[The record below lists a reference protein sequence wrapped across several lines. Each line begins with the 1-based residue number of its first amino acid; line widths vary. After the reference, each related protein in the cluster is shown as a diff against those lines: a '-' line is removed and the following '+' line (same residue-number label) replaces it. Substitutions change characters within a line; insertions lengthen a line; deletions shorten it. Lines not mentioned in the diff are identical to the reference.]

1 MTGAKETQRRRL
13 EEKLRR
19 ECGPLIIEALLDPH
33 VIEIMLNP
41 DGRLWVDVAGVGMKR
56 IGELKSGAESIL
68 ATCASM
74 LNTSITFEHPILE
87 GEFPLDGSRL
97 EGLIHPVVRV
107 PTFAIRKK
115 ASRIFTLDDYAASD
129 IIRPL
134 SLIPDNPGQYGKSNG
149 SFHKG
154 YQHPVEAIRAG
165 VIEKRN
171 ILIVGG
177 TGSGKTTLA
186 NAVLHEISL
195 LCPHDRIV
203 AIEDTIELQT
213 DIENHVLLRTTESVN
228 MQRLLRATMRLRP
241 DRLIVGEVRGAEAY
255 TLLKSWNSGH
265 PGGVATIHANSAAE
279 GLDKLGHYIYESRD
293 AQNFSPDMIGRM
305 IASAVNLIL
314 FIEKTPG
321 DQQPGR
327 LVREICEVKGF
338 AQGSYQLQ
346 PVKEIQHAQAIA

>member
-1 MTGAKETQRRRL
+1 MSSTKEIQRKRL
-13 EEKLRR
+13 EEKLTR
-19 ECGPLIIEALLDPH
+19 ECGALIIEALQDPD

-41 DGRLWVDVAGVGMKR
+41 DGRLWIDVAGVGMR
-56 IGELKSGAESIL
+56 SIGELSSGADSIL

-74 LNTSITFEHPILE
+74 LNTSITYEHPILE

-97 EGLIHPVVRV
+97 EGLIYPVVKA
-107 PTFAIRKK
+107 PAFAIRKK
-115 ASRIFTLDDYAASD
+115 ASRIFSLSDYARGE

-134 SLIPDNPGQYGKSNG
+134 SLIPDEGRDQGEGNG
-149 SFHKG
+149 SFSKG
-154 YQHPVEAIRAG
+154 FLHPVDAIRAG
-165 VIEKRN
+165 VATTKN

-203 AIEDTIELQT
+203 AIEDTMELQT
-213 DIENHVLLRTTESVN
+213 DIENHVLLRTTEAVN

-241 DRLIVGEVRGAEAY
+241 DRIIVGEVRGAEAY

-293 AQNFSPDMIGRM
+293 AQNFSPNMIGRM

-314 FIEKTPG
+314 FIEKTAG
-321 DQQPGR
+321 DRQPGR
-327 LVREICEVKGF
+327 VVREICEVKGF
-338 AQGSYQLQ
+338 VDGKYQLH
-346 PVKEIQHAQAIA
+346 PVKEIQHVQAIA